1 MRHTPP
7 YVVPEPAVPAVEA
20 EVTIVNRL
28 GMHARPAMAFV
39 DIANGYASEIRI
51 RKGAQVVDGKSIMQV
66 MMLAATKG
74 TKLKIEADGDD
85 AEDAARMLCALV
97 ERKFDE
103 E

>member
-1 MRHTPP
+1 MP
-7 YVVPEPAVPAVEA
+7 VVEA
-20 EVTIVNRL
+20 EVTIINRL

-39 DIANGYASEIRI
+39 DIANGFSSEIRI
-51 RKGAQVVDGKSIMQV
+51 RKGSQVVDGKSIMQV

-74 TKLKIEADGDD
+74 TTLTIEAEGDD
-85 AEDAARMLCALV
+85 AQDAAKALSALV